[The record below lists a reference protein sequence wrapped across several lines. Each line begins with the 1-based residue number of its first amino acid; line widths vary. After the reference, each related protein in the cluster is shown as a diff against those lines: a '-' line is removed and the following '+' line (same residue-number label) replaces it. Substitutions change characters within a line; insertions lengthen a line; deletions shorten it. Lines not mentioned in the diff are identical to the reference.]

1 MRWEATDVAGEFK
14 LFKQRMEL
22 CFVDHGITDT
32 SKQAIK
38 IKIAVGN
45 TGLRT
50 INSSGL
56 TTQDQT
62 DPTKLWNLFESQLKI
77 KVNFRIHRLELMNFR
92 QKQNETLDEFVN
104 RCRHK
109 AKECDFT
116 DDELSERIIE
126 LVIASAKCES
136 FQRDL
141 LDKPKGY
148 SLDNVLKEGRK
159 YEAISAGKQCLQSL
173 DTGPSVSVIKS
184 KKPCGNCYSG
194 LFHPPKQCPAYN
206 DVCKAC
212 GNKGHWAKMCQHKDQ
227 HMGKHTKPQYRHT
240 NRNRGGKPVQY
251 HEVNEDPEPQTYVD
265 SYDSDDQIFE
275 ASFDIIMP
283 NMCLDTINKHQR
295 EEAFTTLDVM
305 CPELKGKHHLKLKID
320 TGANGNALPLRTVKQ
335 MYGQTGWKSIVK
347 STNANLSAYN
357 GTKIQCQGTIVLKC
371 RYNGSPWTNQ
381 IFFVVDVSVPAVAG
395 LPLCEALKLV
405 TILTYTA
412 RPKPKVTNVQDL
424 VKHYPDRFDTI
435 GSFKTAAKLVLK
447 EDATPSIDPPRKC
460 SIHLKD
466 KLKAELDKM
475 ERDGII
481 RKVTHHTD
489 WCSSLTTVI
498 KTDGTLRV
506 CLDPKRLNQ
515 NLKRCPHKI
524 PTQEE
529 LNPAFAKANYFSKL
543 DAKAGYWSVHLA
555 DESQELTT
563 FRTPFGRYC
572 FRRLP
577 FGLST
582 SQDLFQQ
589 CMDDIISKV
598 PGCVGIADDIIV
610 FGLTEEEHDSR
621 LLHLFDVAREE
632 GLVFNSAKCLIKAS
646 QVNFFGSVYSN
657 KGIHPD
663 PGKVEDV
670 LAMPTPQNKDDLQ
683 RFLGLMNFLSAYISG
698 FAEKAAPLRDLL
710 KKDVPFYWDVDH
722 TTSFET
728 LKTSVSADSCLQY
741 LNPLLPTVLE
751 VDASQKGMGACLLQ
765 DGKPIA
771 FASKSLSS
779 AQSNYSNIERE
790 TLALVF
796 GINRFH
802 TYLFGKHFTVFTDH
816 KPLEMIWRK
825 PLTSAPPRLQRLLI
839 KVQGYQFDIVYKPGS
854 SMVISDAL
862 SRLPNQRKMETDEG
876 PNIDL
881 INFGTQKQDALR
893 KETSQDPCLRALC
906 QVITTGWP
914 GTCKE
919 LPTDLRP
926 FWTYRDELGMA
937 DGVIFKGRQVLIPKP
952 LHADILNQLHNGHQ
966 GIEKTRRLARE
977 SVYWPNINRDI
988 EKLVSSCSI
997 CQELQPSQTREPL
1010 EPHEIPS
1017 TPWTKLAT
1025 DLFTLDNNNY
1035 LLITDYHSKYP
1046 VVYQLRDTSSAT
1058 VAHLT
1063 AETLSLL
1070 GTPREIISD
1079 NGPQLVGQP
1088 YQDSVTAGVLSTT
1101 HPPPGIPSLTDLL
1114 KEWSER
1120 SRPSLKNAKGLNKTF
1135 RLPCLT

>member
-1 MRWEATDVAGEFK
+1 MAKFPEMRWEATDVAEEFK

-22 CFVDHGITDT
+22 CFLDHGITDT

-56 TTQDQT
+56 TAQDQT

-184 KKPCGNCYSG
+184 KKPCGNCG

-212 GNKGHWAKMCQHKDQ
+212 GNKGHWAKMCRKSKRMFRKQGYKHPTKEHKDQ

-251 HEVNEDPEPQTYVD
+251 HEVD
-265 SYDSDDQIFE
+265 SYDSDDQMFE
-275 ASFDIIMP
+275 ASFDIIMS

-335 MYGQTGWKSIVK
+335 I
-347 STNANLSAYN
+347 
-357 GTKIQCQGTIVLKC
+357 
-371 RYNGSPWTNQ
+371 
-381 IFFVVDVSVPAVAG
+381 PAVAG

-405 TILTYTA
+405 TIHTYTA

-524 PTQEE
+524 PTLEE

-543 DAKAGYWSVHLA
+543 DAKAGY
-555 DESQELTT
+555 
-563 FRTPFGRYC
+563 C
-572 FRRLP
+572 
-577 FGLST
+577 
-582 SQDLFQQ
+582 
-589 CMDDIISKV
+589 
-598 PGCVGIADDIIV
+598 
-610 FGLTEEEHDSR
+610 
-621 LLHLFDVAREE
+621 
-632 GLVFNSAKCLIKAS
+632 IK
-646 QVNFFGSVYSN
+646 
-657 KGIHPD
+657 
-663 PGKVEDV
+663 
-670 LAMPTPQNKDDLQ
+670 
-683 RFLGLMNFLSAYISG
+683 
-698 FAEKAAPLRDLL
+698 
-710 KKDVPFYWDVDH
+710 
-722 TTSFET
+722 
-728 LKTSVSADSCLQY
+728 
-741 LNPLLPTVLE
+741 
-751 VDASQKGMGACLLQ
+751 
-765 DGKPIA
+765 
-771 FASKSLSS
+771 
-779 AQSNYSNIERE
+779 
-790 TLALVF
+790 
-796 GINRFH
+796 
-802 TYLFGKHFTVFTDH
+802 
-816 KPLEMIWRK
+816 
-825 PLTSAPPRLQRLLI
+825 
-839 KVQGYQFDIVYKPGS
+839 
-854 SMVISDAL
+854 
-862 SRLPNQRKMETDEG
+862 ETDEG

-952 LHADILNQLHNGHQ
+952 LQADILNQLHNGHQ

-977 SVYWPNINRDI
+977 CVYWPNINRDI

-1025 DLFTLDNNNY
+1025 DLFTLDPN
-1035 LLITDYHSKYP
+1035 LPSPAEILFGRP
-1046 VVYQLRDTSSAT
+1046 VRT
-1058 VAHLT
+1058 
-1063 AETLSLL
+1063 TLPS
-1070 GTPREIISD
+1070 
-1079 NGPQLVGQP
+1079 N
-1088 YQDSVTAGVLSTT
+1088 
-1101 HPPPGIPSLTDLL
+1101 HPPQITQKSQQVYEQLNERRGRMKGHHDTKVKVKDLPPLYPGQKVRILDYERKT
-1114 KEWSER
+1114 WSPGEVIKVCQEPRSYDIRTPNGSILRRNRQHLRELRHATPQPHHTTPQPQHTSPQPHSTPQVHTSKVPKQLNFANGNNVQAPPKVWATNEHER
-1120 SRPSLKNAKGLNKTF
+1120 KGTVKT
-1135 RLPCLT
+1135 RSGRIVVPPKRYLPEV